1 MPEGHERVMTA
12 DGQTLGAEI
21 LNWASQI
28 SRHQPGNQHEF
39 PQDVARAV
47 CNMLV
52 RQAEKFTEIL
62 RLITEYLF
70 AYFIRPPPGRENTYV
85 SFNLEGPVTQHLL
98 RT

>member
-1 MPEGHERVMTA
+1 MPKGHERVMTA

-47 CNMLV
+47 CNMLG
-52 RQAEKFTEIL
+52 QASREIHGDSQIDYRILIRLFYQAPFPVEKTRMFH
-62 RLITEYLF
+62 LISKV
-70 AYFIRPPPGRENTYV
+70 P
-85 SFNLEGPVTQHLL
+85 
-98 RT
+98 